1 MSWARRIALLLA
13 VVIPVAVVG
22 TLMHRAGQR
31 ELAAQEALMEE
42 TKRRLAELAPIQKQI
57 EEFQEKK
64 KEYEARIQAIERL
77 RAAPSPKVLMEIAST
92 AESLGLGIEEMTV
105 SGMALRV
112 VFRAPD
118 EAKAVRF
125 LVEIEKRG
133 WVAGGEVKPGE
144 KEHFVLSAT
153 FTPPR
158 PEPFAGP
165 RS

>member
-1 MSWARRIALLLA
+1 MQHARA
-13 VVIPVAVVG
+13 
-22 TLMHRAGQR
+22 R
-31 ELAAQEALMEE
+31 ELAAQEALMEA

-57 EEFQEKK
+57 EDFQEKK

-77 RAAPSPKVLMEIAST
+77 RAVPSPKVLMEIAST

-125 LVEIEKRG
+125 VVETEKRG

-144 KEHFVLSAT
+144 KGHFVLSGMLVPA
-153 FTPPR
+153 R
-158 PEPFAGP
+158 PEELASEP
-165 RS
+165 